1 MSLSLKKEKLEAFFL
16 FSLLTNELMDME
28 AAPVFVKNLL
38 ESTGYFLL
46 LKTVVFLILYSVSLV
61 LISSSS

>member
-1 MSLSLKKEKLEAFFL
+1 MSLSLKKKNWK
-16 FSLLTNELMDME
+16 FSLFFMLTNELMDME
-28 AAPVFVKNLL
+28 ATPVFVKNSL

-46 LKTVVFLILYSVSLV
+46 LKKVVFLILYSVSLV